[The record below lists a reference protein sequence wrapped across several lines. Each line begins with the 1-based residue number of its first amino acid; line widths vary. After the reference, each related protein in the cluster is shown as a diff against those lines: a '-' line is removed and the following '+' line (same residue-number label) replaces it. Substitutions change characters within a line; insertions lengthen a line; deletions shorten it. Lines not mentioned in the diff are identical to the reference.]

1 MKTAVLIGASGLI
14 GNFLLQDLLAES
26 SYQKVIILVRRLLP
40 IEHQKLLQIVT
51 DFTDEN
57 ILKVNIKGDDLFIC
71 TGTTIKKAGSK
82 ANFRAIDFSLP
93 LHIATIAA
101 ENKMKKL
108 LLVSSAGATKNSLFF
123 YPKIK
128 GELEQELIKL
138 PFENIY
144 ILRPSILL
152 GNRNEKRLAEA
163 FFQKMM
169 IQLSFLMKGK
179 FKKYAGIK
187 AEQVAVKMVAFAQQK
202 TEQKISVIENQQLF

>member
-40 IEHQKLLQIVT
+40 IEHKKLQQIVT

-57 ILKVNIKGDDLFIC
+57 ILKATIKGDDLFIC

-128 GELEQELIKL
+128 GELENEVVQLS
-138 PFENIY
+138 FENVY
-144 ILRPSILL
+144 VFRPSLLL
-152 GNRNEKRLAEA
+152 GNRTEKRLLEII
-163 FFQKMM
+163 FQKIMTK
-169 IQLSFLMKGK
+169 LSFLMKGN

-187 AEQVAVKMVAFAQQK
+187 AEQVAAKMVVFAQQK
-202 TEQKISVIENQQLF
+202 AEQKICFIENQQLF